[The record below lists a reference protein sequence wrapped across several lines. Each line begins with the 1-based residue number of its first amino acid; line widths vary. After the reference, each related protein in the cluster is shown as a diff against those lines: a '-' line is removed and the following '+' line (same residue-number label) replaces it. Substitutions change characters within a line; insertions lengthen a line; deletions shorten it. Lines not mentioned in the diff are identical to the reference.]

1 MVVLRTTDPMAA
13 TSHPGLRIFSCMG
26 PRDRPGNVRAVPRV
40 TKLGGLIT
48 KRRCQGSE
56 VE

>member
-1 MVVLRTTDPMAA
+1 MVVLRTTDPMAV

-26 PRDRPGNVRAVPRV
+26 PRDRPGNVRAVPKV